1 MDCHDFATLPLAKSR
16 NDEEFGGNGLMEYFA
31 YAVSLGAIVVV
42 MISLCY
48 GAIKDTKKA
57 V

>member
-31 YAVSLGAIVVV
+31 YAVSLGAIIVV